1 MVTMKHAL
9 WHLLLVVMVVALAG
23 CAGSG
28 GSVAAETKPEAPA
41 APAPAAPPVEQ
52 AAPAAT
58 PAATPAPEEPLFNRL
73 KWSTASEVDNFGFD
87 IYRSTA
93 EDGPFERLTSQPIP
107 GAGTVDEPRYYEY
120 KDTAIDPTVDY
131 FYYVESISVDGI
143 REKFSPT
150 IRAPAKRPKV
160 AEGASESAP

>member
-1 MVTMKHAL
+1 MKKEL
-9 WHLLLVVMVVALAG
+9 WQLLLVVAVVALAG

-28 GSVAAETKPEAPA
+28 GSGPAAAVPEPAPA
-41 APAPAAPPVEQ
+41 GTPATAPAAPP
-52 AAPAAT
+52 AAT
-58 PAATPAPEEPLFNRL
+58 PVPDEPPFNRL

-93 EDGPFERLTSQPIP
+93 EDGPFDRLTLKPIP

-120 KDTAIDPTVDY
+120 KDTAIDPGVEY

-143 REKFSPT
+143 RETFSPI
-150 IRAPAKRPKV
+150 IRAPAKGTKP
-160 AEGASESAP
+160 AAGASEEAP

>member
-1 MVTMKHAL
+1 MKKEF
-9 WHLLLVVMVVALAG
+9 WKLLLVVVVVALAG

-28 GSVAAETKPEAPA
+28 GSGPAAAVP
-41 APAPAAPPVEQ
+41 APAPAATPATAPA

-58 PAATPAPEEPLFNRL
+58 PVPEGPPFNRL

-87 IYRSTA
+87 IYRSTS
-93 EDGPFERLTSQPIP
+93 EEGPFDRITLTPIP

-120 KDTAIDPTVDY
+120 VDTAIESGIDY

-143 REKFSPT
+143 RETFSPI
-150 IRAPAKRPKV
+150 IRAPAKGPKA
-160 AEGASESAP
+160 AEGASEEAP

>member
-1 MVTMKHAL
+1 MRQGI
-9 WHLLLVVMVVALAG
+9 WRLLLVVAVVALAG

-28 GSVAAETKPEAPA
+28 GAGTAANRPEASA
-41 APAPAAPPVEQ
+41 APAPGVAPVEK
-52 AAPAAT
+52 AAPAAAPT
-58 PAATPAPEEPLFNRL
+58 PEEPLFNRL

-120 KDTAIDPTVDY
+120 KDTSIDPSVEY

-160 AEGASESAP
+160 SEGASESAP

>member
-1 MVTMKHAL
+1 MKKEF
-9 WHLLLVVMVVALAG
+9 WKLLLVVVVVALAG

-28 GSVAAETKPEAPA
+28 GSGPA
-41 APAPAAPPVEQ
+41 AAVPEPAPATTPATAPA

-58 PAATPAPEEPLFNRL
+58 PVPEGPPFNRL

-93 EDGPFERLTSQPIP
+93 EDGPFDRLTVQPIP

-120 KDTAIDPTVDY
+120 KDTAIDPGVEY

-143 REKFSPT
+143 REKFSPI
-150 IRAPAKRPKV
+150 IRAPAKGTKP
-160 AEGASESAP
+160 AAGASEEAP

>member
-1 MVTMKHAL
+1 VI
-9 WHLLLVVMVVALAG
+9 VLAA

-28 GSVAAETKPEAPA
+28 GSSTAVSAPEAEPTARTLA
-41 APAPAAPPVEQ
+41 APAQAAPPAAPPV
-52 AAPAAT
+52 PD
-58 PAATPAPEEPLFNRL
+58 EPPFNRL

-93 EDGPFERLTSQPIP
+93 EDGPFDRLTLKPIP

-120 KDTAIDPTVDY
+120 KDTAIDPGVEY

-143 REKFSPT
+143 RETFSPI
-150 IRAPAKRPKV
+150 IRAPAKGKKV
-160 AEGASESAP
+160 GPGASEEAP

>member
-1 MVTMKHAL
+1 MVIMRQQLTRLFLA
-9 WHLLLVVMVVALAG
+9 VAVIVLAA

-28 GSVAAETKPEAPA
+28 GSSTAVSAPEAEPTARTLA
-41 APAPAAPPVEQ
+41 APAQAAP
-52 AAPAAT
+52 PAAT
-58 PAATPAPEEPLFNRL
+58 PVPDEPPFNRL

-93 EDGPFERLTSQPIP
+93 EDGPFDRLTVQPIP

-120 KDTAIDPTVDY
+120 KDTAIDPGVEY

-143 REKFSPT
+143 RETFSPI
-150 IRAPAKRPKV
+150 IRAPAKGKKV
-160 AEGASESAP
+160 GPGASEEAP

>member
-1 MVTMKHAL
+1 MKHAL
-9 WHLLLVVMVVALAG
+9 WRLLLVVMVVALAG

-28 GSVAAETKPEAPA
+28 GTIAAETKPEVTA
-41 APAPAAPPVEQ
+41 APAPTAAPATPEP
-52 AAPAAT
+52 APAAT
-58 PAATPAPEEPLFNRL
+58 PAAAPAPEEPLFNRL

-120 KDTAIDPTVDY
+120 KDTAIDPTVEY

-150 IRAPAKRPKV
+150 IRAKAKRPKV